1 LRLDSFSARL
11 SFAHRILDASHTF
24 YRQFLGRNER

>member
-1 LRLDSFSARL
+1 LRSGFSHWL
-11 SFAHRILDASHTF
+11 FAHRILDASHIF